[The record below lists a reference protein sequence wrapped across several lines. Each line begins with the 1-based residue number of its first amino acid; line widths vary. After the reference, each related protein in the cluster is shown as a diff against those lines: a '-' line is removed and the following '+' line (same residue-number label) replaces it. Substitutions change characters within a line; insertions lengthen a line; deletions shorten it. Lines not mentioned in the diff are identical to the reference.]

1 MYPYPFDTP
10 KKVGEE
16 GGGGLRVSA
25 VGTSSPQ
32 KLLEAVTALFSEYL
46 AEKYL
51 KSLNRVSSDT
61 RTCAAQKFA
70 CKFTLNLQTLS
81 VKSKGQSQEIF
92 VDDPCVKL
100 D

>member
-32 KLLEAVTALFSEYL
+32 KLLEALRTLFGECV
-46 AEKYL
+46 AVKYW
-51 KSLNRVSSDT
+51 R
-61 RTCAAQKFA
+61 
-70 CKFTLNLQTLS
+70 
-81 VKSKGQSQEIF
+81 EIELR
-92 VDDPCVKL
+92 KQ
-100 D
+100 